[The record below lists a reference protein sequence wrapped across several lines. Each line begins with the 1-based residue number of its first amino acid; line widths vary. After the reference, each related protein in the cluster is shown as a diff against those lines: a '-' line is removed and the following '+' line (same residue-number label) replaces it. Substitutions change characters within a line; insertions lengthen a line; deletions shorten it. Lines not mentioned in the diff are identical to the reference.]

1 MNFTTSVDI
10 PKTSLSI
17 THQQRLMLLG
27 SCFADSIGQKLLREK
42 YQCLVNPFGTLYNP
56 ASIAALL
63 LRSISEQEYTAQSPE
78 IFTAKQLSCR
88 IGRRTGYKVEQ
99 NHALRGRMA
108 EKL

>member
-42 YQCLVNPFGTLYNP
+42 YQCLVTPFGTLYNP
-56 ASIAALL
+56 LSAGCTIAA
-63 LRSISEQEYTAQSPE
+63 
-78 IFTAKQLSCR
+78 FM
-88 IGRRTGYKVEQ
+88 Q
-99 NHALRGRMA
+99 NRQKNWL
-108 EKL
+108 